1 MMDFQ
6 GFMLLSA
13 INHLYHG
20 SQFRDRR
27 GHDSMVVEFTTT
39 YAISSYHH

>member
-1 MMDFQ
+1 MDFQ

-20 SQFRDRR
+20 SQFRGR
-27 GHDSMVVEFTTT
+27 DSMVVEFTTT
-39 YAISSYHH
+39 YAISSYYH